1 MKGEEGAMR
10 QRMASHLKELM
21 LDAELYGWECTRTF
35 HGIWLNQLEQ
45 DRYTWMDDDEKLRFH
60 QALV

>member
-10 QRMASHLKELM
+10 QRIASYLKGLM
-21 LDAELYGWECTRTF
+21 SDAELYGWEFTTF